1 MLDQVESAFAE
12 RAASE
17 AAARASAER
26 MRRFVGDASH
36 ELRTPLT
43 SIRGF
48 AELYRQGAVTD
59 VGRAMSRVEDE
70 ATRMGGLVDDLL
82 QLARLDLQ
90 RPMERTA
97 VDLVALATDAVHDAG
112 AADPSRAVSL
122 VADDATCEVDGD
134 RHRLTQVL
142 ANLLA
147 NARVHTPPGTP
158 VRVRLWV
165 DGASAVLDVSDE
177 GPGIDPADRERV
189 FDRFY
194 RADPSRTRASGGS
207 GLGLAIVAGIVEA
220 HGGSVAVV
228 DRAAE
233 GIVGA
238 TFRVRLPLRVVSRRP
253 DRQPS
258 TRRPPRVPGCGT
270 RTSP

>member
-1 MLDQVESAFAE
+1 
-12 RAASE
+12 
-17 AAARASAER
+17 
-26 MRRFVGDASH
+26 
-36 ELRTPLT
+36 
-43 SIRGF
+43 
-48 AELYRQGAVTD
+48 
-59 VGRAMSRVEDE
+59 
-70 ATRMGGLVDDLL
+70 
-82 QLARLDLQ
+82 
-90 RPMERTA
+90 MERTA
-97 VDLVALATDAVHDAG
+97 VDLVALATDAVHDAR

-228 DRAAE
+228 DRTAE